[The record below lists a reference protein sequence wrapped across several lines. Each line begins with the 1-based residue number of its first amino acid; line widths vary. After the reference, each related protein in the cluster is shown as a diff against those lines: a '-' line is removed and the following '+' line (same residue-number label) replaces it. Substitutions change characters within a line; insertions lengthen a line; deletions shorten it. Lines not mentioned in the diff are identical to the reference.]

1 MELIIIYGPPASGK
15 LTVAKELEKITGF
28 NVLHNHLTGD
38 ISSAIYN
45 FGSKRYKKF
54 VRKLRKII
62 LKEASKSEAK
72 IIFTFV
78 YGKGIDDKFIKK
90 LINISKKRKKNK
102 ISFIWLR
109 CSKNELEKR
118 VISPERTHHGKLG
131 TKKELRK
138 DFQKYNSFSKIP
150 FIDSIEINN
159 TRLSPKKTAKK
170 IKKELNLI

>member
-72 IIFTFV
+72 IIFT
-78 YGKGIDDKFIKK
+78 
-90 LINISKKRKKNK
+90 
-102 ISFIWLR
+102 
-109 CSKNELEKR
+109 
-118 VISPERTHHGKLG
+118 
-131 TKKELRK
+131 
-138 DFQKYNSFSKIP
+138 
-150 FIDSIEINN
+150 
-159 TRLSPKKTAKK
+159 
-170 IKKELNLI
+170 